1 MSGLNGHFRTLVVK
15 SRPGAPGQGQLIA
28 GGRTLRCALGRSG
41 IGIKRREGDGIT
53 PRGSFGVLGVWH
65 RAHWPRATCRQFP
78 HRLITPDDGWCDAV
92 GDRNYNRA
100 VRLPYRASHEEL
112 VRQDHLY
119 DVLMVMDFNV
129 NQRITRG
136 GSAIFVHL
144 AHEDYRPTEGCIA
157 ISRRDML
164 WLLPRLSRQVRILVG

>member
-1 MSGLNGHFRTLVVK
+1 M
-15 SRPGAPGQGQLIA
+15 
-28 GGRTLRCALGRSG
+28 
-41 IGIKRREGDGIT
+41 
-53 PRGSFGVLGVWH
+53 
-65 RAHWPRATCRQFP
+65 
-78 HRLITPDDGWCDAV
+78 
-92 GDRNYNRA
+92 
-100 VRLPYRASHEEL
+100 RLPYGASHEEL

-136 GSAIFVHL
+136 GSAIFFHL

-164 WLLPRLSRQVRILVG
+164 WLLPRLNPQVQIVVG